1 MRRPIYA
8 MILLDKAFS
17 HSVKLRSE
25 DIVRMPPKNSSWM
38 SPHGSLYNAKGNTDF
53 EVRGHPSFGICIGG
67 SPWCEELHFL
77 SAGRSGRHRFIQNFT
92 KHVR

>member
-67 SPWCEELHFL
+67 VPGVRNYIFYLQEGVAYIDL
-77 SAGRSGRHRFIQNFT
+77 SRTLPNM
-92 KHVR
+92 

>member
-53 EVRGHPSFGICIGG
+53 EVRGHPSFGNCIGG
-67 SPWCEELHFL
+67 VPGVRNYIFYLQEGVADIDL
-77 SAGRSGRHRFIQNFT
+77 SRTLPNM
-92 KHVR
+92 